1 MFPMY
6 SSLIYHLSHP
16 GQVPQSTCCLH
27 PWQLENLTTGDKS
40 PVTTQQVNLWLVT
53 VFEPLCL
60 YMFCHLCVAC

>member
-40 PVTTQQVNLWLVT
+40 
-53 VFEPLCL
+53 L
-60 YMFCHLCVAC
+60 YGAGVKYPDNRNVVLPFHKD